1 VQRRQRQNVRCNLLF
16 KVPIEPNTRFIC
28 TDAPADAFTLQIAPP
43 TPVIRSE
50 EAQRLQI
57 QIAELRARLRSLSL
71 HSWARPSPDST
82 HASILPSADLIV
94 DLQSTFTEI
103 QSTAQSFPPTV
114 ADDVAVEAELRSL
127 HFELD
132 RSQDL
137 LERCRTLAT
146 AAGKIS
152 ESDAALSDLLEHIDS
167 YPGEPFETSSSHV
180 PNPEH
185 TPQEKLAARLTFTQE
200 LLDSLDS
207 LIKATQDD
215 PRLLSERE
223 RLGQTW
229 RELQEM
235 TADRLAERASR
246 PATDSEPGEPSERGS
261 SPSVASTSES
271 SGAPLK
277 TVTHPP
283 PKKPRGVLGIHRQP
297 SSVAVPP
304 SPIPP
309 PKQRTEKLSRRTAST
324 SSSRSV
330 SGPLVSSNSN
340 ILAPTFASRQRTT
353 STSSVGDNSV
363 TLRKSGRIPSSPV
376 QRLRSILAP
385 SPTLSESSTSS
396 RRPYTPRSISGFLPH
411 HRATTKSLSRSYN
424 GRPSADRTVTPRRP
438 PERKKY
444 VPNKKNK
451 LDVAVGRVVNTLSV
465 HVSVEHVSSSGGDG
479 WEDKSGRYWI
489 GDEDPRLCF
498 CRILRSHTV
507 MVVSVVSLHAIL
519 CAELAFSGLEVDGLN
534 YPSKHLC
541 EFIIHLF

>member
-1 VQRRQRQNVRCNLLF
+1 M
-16 KVPIEPNTRFIC
+16 
-28 TDAPADAFTLQIAPP
+28 
-43 TPVIRSE
+43 IRSE

-71 HSWARPSPDST
+71 HSWAHPSPDSA
-82 HASILPSADLIV
+82 HASVLPSAHLII

-114 ADDVAVEAELRSL
+114 ADDVAVEAELHSL
-127 HFELD
+127 YFELD
-132 RSQDL
+132 RSKDL
-137 LERCRTLAT
+137 LERCHILAT
-146 AAGKIS
+146 AADKVS
-152 ESDAALSDLLEHIDS
+152 ECDAALSDLLEHIDS

-185 TPQEKLAARLTFTQE
+185 TTQQKLAARLKFTQE
-200 LLDSLDS
+200 LLDSLDVI
-207 LIKATQDD
+207 IKSTQND

-229 RELQEM
+229 EELQEM
-235 TADRLAERASR
+235 TADRLAERTSW
-246 PATDSEPGEPSERGS
+246 PATDSEPGGPSGRGS
-261 SPSVASTSES
+261 SASIASTTES
-271 SGAPLK
+271 SGALSK
-277 TVTHPP
+277 TVTRPP
-283 PKKPRGVLGIHRQP
+283 PKKPRGVLGVHRQP
-297 SSVAVPP
+297 SSVAMPL
-304 SPIPP
+304 SPTPP
-309 PKQRTEKLSRRTAST
+309 PKRRPTQTEKLTRRTPST

-353 STSSVGDNSV
+353 STSSVGDNSI
-363 TLRKSGRIPSSPV
+363 TPLRKFDRIPPSPV

-396 RRPYTPRSISGFLPH
+396 RPPYTPRSISGFLPPR
-411 HRATTKSLSRSYN
+411 RAPTKSLSSSYN
-424 GRPSADRTVTPRRP
+424 GRPSADRTVTHRRP

-451 LDVAVGRVVNTLSV
+451 LDIAVGRVVNTLPV
-465 HVSVEHVSSSGGDG
+465 HVSIEHVSGTGSDG

-507 MVVSVVSLHAIL
+507 MVVSVTSLHVVLRTESAL
-519 CAELAFSGLEVDGLN
+519 SGLEVAGLN
-534 YPSKHLC
+534 YPSRYLC
-541 EFIIHLF
+541 ESITHSS